1 MTEAD
6 LPITIAAPRD
16 EVWAV
21 YSDIRN
27 DIGRHPFLKD
37 VVTHRSCEEDGV
49 RVIDFT
55 ALEDIPMGP
64 VTFPGHTQAQQ
75 RIHAAEHYYTSDSWD
90 VPDITTHQRITFTD
104 NGDGT
109 TTVDERLTFLAD
121 PALIRFT
128 ADNGTASHRA
138 YQLALKRDI
147 ENGRAVAAGHPRSDV
162 GHEPSAPRPATTVR
176 QRGLGGALWG
186 QGPNADEVAR
196 SCLRGIGGPAVP
208 DYNATLHE
216 SALAQVA
223 RSTGQAVSV
232 ADVTTTA

>member
-1 MTEAD
+1 MKFVMGCALTVVASALSSPVAHAEPAPSCSESANGYTPEWQASWSIYEAEQGDSSDGRASVEAD
-6 LPITIAAPRD
+6 LPITIAAGLD
-16 EVWAV
+16 KVWAV

-37 VVTHRSCEEDGV
+37 VITHRTCDEDGV
-49 RVIDFT
+49 RVTDFT

-75 RIHAAEHYYTSDSWD
+75 RVHAAEHYYTSDSWD
-90 VPDITTHQRITFTD
+90 VPNITTHQRITFTD

-121 PALIRFT
+121 PALIQFT

-147 ENGRAVAAGHPRSDV
+147 ENG
-162 GHEPSAPRPATTVR
+162 
-176 QRGLGGALWG
+176 
-186 QGPNADEVAR
+186 
-196 SCLRGIGGPAVP
+196 
-208 DYNATLHE
+208 TL
-216 SALAQVA
+216 
-223 RSTGQAVSV
+223 
-232 ADVTTTA
+232 